1 MFRARNARKVSKLRP
16 QVLSL
21 YRDALRVIQKF
32 QPNHQQ
38 YWYDYLRLK
47 MAENADVTDEKRI
60 KLLMAEARE
69 SIEWTKSIIVAK
81 ENKS

>member
-1 MFRARNARKVSKLRP
+1 
-16 QVLSL
+16 
-21 YRDALRVIQKF
+21 
-32 QPNHQQ
+32 
-38 YWYDYLRLK
+38 